1 MPSQTTLILGAGA
14 SYSYGFPTGIQ
25 LRKKILDLEGQLEL
39 FETLARFSRQHIRVF
54 LNQFKL
60 SQLISIDSFLA
71 KNPQFTHLGKTS
83 IAMVLLS
90 CEKEEILFS
99 DENKDHWYRYLVN
112 EITPH
117 NWEDLNLSWLKI
129 VTFNYDRSL
138 YFYLHNALKNIYGKS
153 NDEVSEKLN
162 QLEFHYVYGSL
173 TPIIK
178 GYGGLKMMTPSNLD
192 EQDLLCGDFDNSV
205 GDIKVIPEG
214 RNDEPFLESIRQILF
229 NSHTIGILG
238 FGFDAT
244 NIQRISAPE
253 VFGSIENPKR
263 VVATALNMTSAEIHQ
278 AKIHL
283 FRSASPRLDEKILFA
298 DMNCSA
304 LLRESLIL
312 K

>member
-83 IAMVLLS
+83 IVMVLLS

-229 NSHTIGILG
+229 NSHS
-238 FGFDAT
+238 F
-244 NIQRISAPE
+244 
-253 VFGSIENPKR
+253 
-263 VVATALNMTSAEIHQ
+263 
-278 AKIHL
+278 
-283 FRSASPRLDEKILFA
+283 
-298 DMNCSA
+298 
-304 LLRESLIL
+304 
-312 K
+312 